1 VVRAQ
6 DLSVVQ
12 AAADAGRLLDRRS
25 PYTPPPETL
34 PPGREAV
41 SASFRLD
48 PPAELRPSRPL
59 LPPGPAAVALAARAL
74 GTRDLR
80 LPLVVALAVLG
91 ASLWLVLVGRGRRG
105 GLAVAWLAPPLALGT
120 VLGAPAA
127 LGLAAL
133 LLGFTAS
140 ERRRDTLAAVLAGL
154 AAAFDHR
161 LVLAAP
167 FVAWRG
173 GAPRE
178 ALRPLALAL
187 AGYAALVLPVA
198 LLDVSSFLERV
209 LASGYDGLGLG
220 FVNVLAYRGAEA
232 LAEPL
237 RPIALVAAV
246 AVAAWLTT
254 RDWSRLARAGVA
266 SLTGLLLTPALP
278 AEAVAAPLLLLAL
291 AGITGGA
298 AARAEARAAGEP
310 EAGEEPTG
318 EQEVGRNG
326 PLQ

>member
-1 VVRAQ
+1 
-6 DLSVVQ
+6 
-12 AAADAGRLLDRRS
+12 
-25 PYTPPPETL
+25 
-34 PPGREAV
+34 
-41 SASFRLD
+41 
-48 PPAELRPSRPL
+48 
-59 LPPGPAAVALAARAL
+59 
-74 GTRDLR
+74 
-80 LPLVVALAVLG
+80 VVALAVLG

-298 AARAEARAAGEP
+298 AARAEERAAGAP
-310 EAGEEPTG
+310 EAGEQPTG